1 MNNSTRHLLET
12 FIVSTSELSAL
23 TGIPMVTLQK
33 WVERGQVDCVK
44 KGRTYLFDRRD
55 FASQIPPPSTHQQ
68 QQSQ

>member
-12 FIVSTSELSAL
+12 FIVSTAELSVL
-23 TGIPMVTLQK
+23 TGLPMITIQK

-55 FASQIPPPSTHQQ
+55 FTGQIPAKADAAL
-68 QQSQ
+68 

>member
-12 FIVSTSELSAL
+12 FIVSTAELSAL

-55 FASQIPPPSTHQQ
+55 FANQIPPPDTGQQ
-68 QQSQ
+68 QGR